1 MSNAYGTGTVV
12 EGMVPW
18 WIVLIEGLISVALGL
33 LLFVHPFATF
43 TALLVVLGCFWIIGG
58 IFGLIALVAGIGG
71 ASKWWVAL
79 IWGLLSIIAGI
90 LVLNHPFI
98 VTLVA
103 QAVLV
108 YVVAF
113 MLIIGGISAIATASR
128 GSAHR
133 HSRWSIIIMA
143 LLFIILGII
152 LLFTPFLS
160 FSILMMLIGAF
171 SFIFGVAMIVYSF
184 MMRGGQQSA

>member
-1 MSNAYGTGTVV
+1 MSNGYGTATMV
-12 EGMVPW
+12 EGRVPW
-18 WIVLIEGLISVALGL
+18 WIVLLEGIISVALGL
-33 LLFVHPFATF
+33 LLLSHPFATF
-43 TALLVVLGCFWIIGG
+43 TALLIVLGCFWIIGG
-58 IFGLIALVAGIGG
+58 IFGLIALVAGLPV
-71 ASKWWVAL
+71 ASKWWVGL

-98 VTLVA
+98 MTLVA

-113 MLIIGGISAIATASR
+113 MLIIGGVCAIATAN
-128 GSAHR
+128 
-133 HSRWSIIIMA
+133 RWSPHRESKWGIIILA

-160 FSILMMLIGAF
+160 FYVLMMLVGAF
-171 SFIFGVAMIVYSF
+171 SFVFGIAMVIYSF
-184 MMRGGQQSA
+184 MMRAGQRSA

>member
-1 MSNAYGTGTVV
+1 MSNAYGTGTVAD
-12 EGMVPW
+12 GMVPW

-33 LLFVHPFATF
+33 LLFLHPFATF

-58 IFGLIALVAGIGG
+58 IFGLIALVAGIGV

-79 IWGLLSIIAGI
+79 IWGLLSIIAGL
-90 LVLNHPFI
+90 LVLNHPF
-98 VTLVA
+98 VMTLIA

-108 YVVAF
+108 YIVAF
-113 MLIIGGISAIATASR
+113 MLIIGGISAVATASR
-128 GSAHR
+128 WSEHR
-133 HSRWSIIIMA
+133 HSKWGIIILA

-160 FSILMMLIGAF
+160 FFLLMMLVGAF
-171 SFIFGVAMIVYSF
+171 SFLFGIAMIVYSF
-184 MMRGGQQSA
+184 TMRGGQKAA